1 MLKIPWSSLTMAE
14 VTQLD
19 NLVFSP
25 PLVSGRFHAGI
36 CRGFMS
42 TRVTKPMVEF
52 IHCCIPPPTV
62 HRCLHTFS
70 SCFPNL
76 EQVCCSMS
84 GSNCCFLTCIQVS
97 HEAGKVVW
105 YSHLLK
111 NCPQYIVIYIV
122 KGFTVINEAE
132 LDVFLEF
139 SCFFY
144 DAIDVGNF
152 IYIRWKEKFLLS
164 GKKKKGF
171 TWRFLTQMPYLS
183 FFHYKIS

>member
-122 KGFTVINEAE
+122 KGFSVINEAE

-164 GKKKKGF
+164 GKKKGF